1 MERIKKAVEIAKA
14 NRARIMAT
22 APAAASQPT
31 PHRLTPPLSGAIP
44 PTVES
49 PIPQTAAEPFSGG
62 NVVRLNKWH
71 LQSNR
76 IVADDGTDMRG
87 RSFEMLRT
95 QLLQKLQE
103 TGYQVVAV
111 TSPTSGCGK
120 TVTAV
125 NLAFSIARLPERT
138 VTLIDLDLR
147 KPQVA
152 NYLGL
157 KEAPS
162 IENLLR
168 GEAKLSEVAVMPE
181 GVQGRLRIL
190 PTYRASRDAAEH
202 LSSTR
207 LQELINFLR
216 TQDPRMIIIVDLPP
230 VLVVDDVLSVAP
242 NIDTLLVVA
251 AAGQTT
257 MTDLINTERV
267 IGTER
272 IMGVILNK
280 SEETAGKDDYY

>member
-14 NRARIMAT
+14 NRARIMAAT
-22 APAAASQPT
+22 PAGASQQAQS
-31 PHRLTPPLSGAIP
+31 RSVPPLNGAVP
-44 PTVES
+44 PAVEQLDGQ
-49 PIPQTAAEPFSGG
+49 PMPEPFAGG

-71 LQSNR
+71 LQTSR

-95 QLLQKLQE
+95 QLLQKVQE
-103 TGYQVVAV
+103 TGFQVVGI

-120 TVTAV
+120 TVTAI
-125 NLAFSIARLPERT
+125 NLAFSIARLPERN
-138 VTLIDLDLR
+138 VTLLDLDLR

-152 NYLGL
+152 NYLGV
-157 KEAPS
+157 KEGPS

-168 GEAKLSEVAVMPE
+168 GEAKLSEVAIMPE

-207 LQELINFLR
+207 LHELMDFLKS
-216 TQDPRMIIIVDLPP
+216 QDPRSIILVDLPP

-242 NIDTLLVVA
+242 NVDTLLVVA
-251 AAGQTT
+251 ASGQTT

-267 IGTER
+267 IGSER
-272 IMGVILNK
+272 IMGVVLNK
-280 SEETAGKDDYY
+280 SEDTAGKDDYY